1 METNNEFKSCQSLKD
16 PAQINPTSL
25 QNHLHLE
32 SSHQAHVYWVNRQ
45 CQKTDDGRILAFGVV
60 YDFINDAME
69 GVKEKRQVTVDWARC
84 VCETSNCDPTVFPH
98 AVKLFDRVLQTT
110 PCKYS
115 HLQSIIAACMLIA
128 SKFRETV
135 PLGIRRLVALTKY
148 SVDERMI
155 KDVEM
160 VVLLKLHF
168 DVSEVTYPDFYPFI
182 IDILHASNIGEKL
195 PLPSSRYMQDELL
208 PCVSKIAALA
218 LSQDSEMVSHKPS
231 IMAVCSLG
239 VFLCKM
245 RFLTTPV
252 QFFQALCPFITT
264 VRESAEL
271 RKCWDTCML
280 VWQNYARVPSS
291 VSPTFASRPVNNNNN
306 YLPSQQAPNRLPSVS
321 QIQRLKGANVDPMAN
336 EMVVDHGDPDRDSG
350 HYSNLD

>member
-1 METNNEFKSCQSLKD
+1 MEATHEFKSCQSLKD
-16 PAQINPTSL
+16 PAQINPASL
-25 QNHLHLE
+25 LNHLHLE

-45 CQKTDDGRILAFGVV
+45 CVKTEDGKILAFGIPH
-60 YDFINDAME
+60 DFINDAME
-69 GVKEKRQVTVDWARC
+69 CVKEKRQVTVDWARC
-84 VCETSNCDPTVFPH
+84 VCETSNCDASVFPH

-115 HLQSIIAACMLIA
+115 HLQSIIAASMLIA

-168 DVSEVTYPDFYPFI
+168 DVSEVTFPDFYPFI
-182 IDILHASNIGEKL
+182 LDILHASDIRSKI
-195 PLPSSRYMQDELL
+195 PAASSRYMLEELL
-208 PCVSKIAALA
+208 PCVNKIAALA
-218 LSQDSEMVSHKPS
+218 LAQDSEMVSHKPS

-245 RFLTTPV
+245 RIINSPV
-252 QFFQALCPFITT
+252 QLFQALCPFITT
-264 VRESAEL
+264 IRGDSPEL
-271 RKCWDTCML
+271 RKCWDSCMQI
-280 VWQNYARVPSS
+280 WQNFARVPATI
-291 VSPTFASRPVNNNNN
+291 SPTLASQSRPVND
-306 YLPSQQAPNRLPSVS
+306 SSAAPPRFHEPVS
-321 QIQRLKGANVDPMAN
+321 QIQRLKTASDTRADHMIVD
-336 EMVVDHGDPDRDSG
+336 GDPDRDSG
-350 HYSNLD
+350 HYSNLE